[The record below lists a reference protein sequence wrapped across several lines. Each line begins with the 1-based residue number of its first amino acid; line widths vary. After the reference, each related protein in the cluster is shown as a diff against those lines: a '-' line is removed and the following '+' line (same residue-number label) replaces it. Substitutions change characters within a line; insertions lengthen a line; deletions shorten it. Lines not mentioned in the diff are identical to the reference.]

1 MRKLSIITLIF
12 ITALSNFIPF
22 YKVEAAT
29 PYTVEMVSNTRSNAY
44 VGSYSSYEDAVRAM
58 ERQNSSSTS
67 VATVYKDGR
76 AIDSEYAI
84 FKFKPGGVYNLYRES
99 NSYSAYTAVAGSYG
113 VDAAFLGY
121 SENGRVK
128 IMISGFTGWTDINNG
143 VITPIS
149 LLGVNGNMIS
159 VPGGKGI
166 RIRTSPST
174 SASVITQVYT
184 TTNFSY
190 TETAQA
196 DGYTWYKVSYNGSDA
211 WIAKTDSVTVL
222 TGSTNLNTFYKVY
235 GSSGNLI
242 HYYDTYNGSGYTRSF
257 SNLGTA
263 PSWMPKEVV
272 YYSFDGN
279 YFYTTLEGML
289 EDYRNGTYEHSV
301 NYNNPYYSYYLY
313 LPSHSTT
320 SYTASDLDS
329 IIANKGY
336 NASNSKMYGTGQ
348 YFKEAEATYGQNA
361 LMMFS
366 HAATESAYGT
376 SNIAMDKNNL
386 FGYGAADSCAYDCAY
401 SYDSPRDS
409 IMDYAQKTG
418 DRYNVVTGKYYYGS
432 HFGNKSSGRNVKY
445 MADPYAGEKEAAK
458 SFLSDI
464 DFGGKDFNSNTIGVT
479 RKGLSGAWV
488 FTRPEQVND
497 AYLYTLKN
505 PTTNDPVYDIPANIV
520 DKVVGIDGKTFYKVY
535 TDLNPGDGPTYGYVE
550 ASEWNVSNNQP
561 VINANDVTITEGSE
575 FDPLKGVTASD
586 VENGNLTNRITYD
599 SDVNPDKAGTYHV
612 TYTVVDNSN
621 FHASKEITVK
631 VTSAELPTIE
641 AENREVPQFSEFDY
655 MDGVTATDHDGTDL
669 TESVTYEETVNT
681 DVADTYE
688 VTYKVKDSNGKE
700 AVKTISV
707 TVIPNEKPVINA
719 SDKEIYLNSDFDP
732 LEGVTA
738 TDEEDGPINEIEY
751 DSNVKPDVI
760 GNYSVTYTVQDKNGQ
775 VSSKTITVKVIAN
788 QLPVINASDKTIYLN
803 SDFDPLE
810 GVTAYDSEDGPI
822 TDIKIDKND
831 VRPNQLGKYE
841 VIYSVIDTY
850 GQTVKKSIWV
860 TVSEKVLEEKEG
872 EFYLDYLK
880 EVNGNLQIK
889 GYNTIK
895 GINNDLDTDINYEL
909 ILVNQNTNQ
918 EYKQS
923 LKRITDKDQM
933 TIPVISDDEYD
944 YIYSWFTGNINF
956 DNVPEGDYT
965 LYLKSTS
972 SDYYSKSLVK
982 NIFLNQ
988 QASEY
993 NTDDKY
999 VTIINDYMSVDIP
1012 INFIIRD
1019 SKLFDKDT
1027 SADTNQY
1034 SYIEKAELKD
1044 KYLHLRG
1051 VSYSVDLNMNDDAK
1065 IDRQIIFE
1073 NVNTFEKFT
1082 FDLGY
1087 INKGTF
1093 TIELVAPDKFGIKKP
1108 LAWYDSNIDISSL
1121 PKGKYA
1127 IYVTNKSNISD
1138 YGELSD
1144 VLLFTDFS
1152 KANGTING
1160 KKYSLYLNDKV
1171 RYRVELKVE

>member
-12 ITALSNFIPF
+12 ITVLTSFIPF
-22 YKVEAAT
+22 YRVEAAT

-44 VGSYSSYEDAVRAM
+44 VGSYASYDEAVKAM
-58 ERQNSSSTS
+58 ESQNSSSTS

-99 NSYSAYTAVAGSYG
+99 NSSSAYTAVAGSYG

-128 IMISGFTGWTDINNG
+128 IMISGFTGWTDIDNG

-174 SASVITQVYT
+174 SATEITKVYT

-190 TETAQA
+190 TETTQA
-196 DGYTWYKVSYNGSDA
+196 DGYTWYKISYNGSDA

-222 TGSTNLNTFYKVY
+222 TGSTNLNTFYKNY
-235 GSSGNLI
+235 GGSGNLI
-242 HYYDTYNGSGYTRSF
+242 HYYDTYNGTGYTRSI

-263 PSWMPKEVV
+263 PSWMPKEVI

-279 YFYTTLEGML
+279 YFYTTLESML

-301 NYNNPYYSYYLY
+301 NYDNPYYSYYLY

-320 SYTASDLDS
+320 SYTAEDLDN
-329 IIANKGY
+329 IIISKGY

-348 YFKEAEATYGQNA
+348 YFKEAEETYGQNA

-418 DRYNVVTGKYYYGS
+418 DNYSYVTGKYYYGS

-445 MADPYAGEKEAAK
+445 MTDPYAGEKEAAK
-458 SFLSDI
+458 SFLSDD
-464 DFGGKDFNSNTIGVT
+464 DFGGKDFNSNTIGVSK
-479 RKGLSGAWV
+479 KGYAWSSV
-488 FTRPEQVND
+488 FYDEENPK
-497 AYLYTLKN
+497 YLYTLRN
-505 PTTNDPVYDIPANIV
+505 PNNNDAVYDIPVNVV
-520 DKVVGIDGKTFYKVY
+520 DKVTSSSGTVMYKIY
-535 TDLNPGDGPTYGYVE
+535 TDLPASAGHLYGYVT
-550 ASEWNVSNNQP
+550 ASEFNVSNNQP
-561 VINANDVTITEGSE
+561 VINANDVTITEGSD
-575 FDPLKGVTASD
+575 FNPLNGVTASD

-612 TYTVVDNSN
+612 TYTVVDDSN
-621 FHASKEITVK
+621 FHASKKITVT
-631 VTSAELPTIE
+631 VVSDDLPTIE

-655 MDGVTATDHDGTDL
+655 MDGVTATAHDGTDL

-700 AVKTISV
+700 AVKTITV
-707 TVIPNEKPVINA
+707 TVITNEKPVINA

-732 LEGVTA
+732 LDGVTA
-738 TDEEDGPINEIEY
+738 TDAEDGPINEIEY

-775 VSSKTITVKVIAN
+775 VTSKTITVKVIAN

-810 GVTAYDSEDGPI
+810 GVTATDEEDGKI
-822 TDIKIDKND
+822 EKIDVIKND
-831 VRPNQLGKYE
+831 VKTDTEGKYD
-841 VIYSVIDTY
+841 VTYSVTDSY
-850 GQTVKKSIWV
+850 NQTVTKTITV
-860 TVSEKVLEEKEG
+860 TVTEKVLVKKDG
-872 EFYLDYLK
+872 LFYVDYLDNVDGKL
-880 EVNGNLQIK
+880 ELK

-895 GINNDLDTDINYEL
+895 GIDNDLNQDIKYKISFKNVDNNQTYEQYATRIVDDNEIPFDVYSADGKNY
-909 ILVNQNTNQ
+909 
-918 EYKQS
+918 K
-923 LKRITDKDQM
+923 
-933 TIPVISDDEYD
+933 
-944 YIYSWFTGNINF
+944 YSWFTIDFDLDKLPAGN
-956 DNVPEGDYT
+956 YT
-965 LYLKSTS
+965 ATMTS
-972 SDYYSKSLVK
+972 IGEDYYSENVITNKTNSTEITGFNDENKYLVIRNNYNYNSSPIEFIVRDEK
-982 NIFLNQ
+982 LADKTVSSYYNQ
-988 QASEY
+988 F
-993 NTDDKY
+993 D
-999 VTIINDYMSVDIP
+999 
-1012 INFIIRD
+1012 NFITFEFND
-1019 SKLFDKDT
+1019 DNT
-1027 SADTNQY
+1027 
-1034 SYIEKAELKD
+1034 
-1044 KYLHLRG
+1044 LHLRG
-1051 VSYSVDLNMNDDAK
+1051 MSYSYGMNLSSSSNVIRK
-1065 IDRQIIFE
+1065 IIFE
-1073 NVNTFEKFT
+1073 SEDNYKTYVK
-1082 FDLGY
+1082 DLGSVTDGDY
-1087 INKGTF
+1087 
-1093 TIELVAPDKFGIKKP
+1093 EAPLPVSDGLDKTR
-1108 LAWYDSNIDISSL
+1108 AWYDNNIDISDI
-1121 PKGKYA
+1121 PKGTYA
-1127 IYVTNKSNISD
+1127 IYITTSANVTDISEFTEKIGRSLD
-1138 YGELSD
+1138 D
-1144 VLLFTDFS
+1144 V
-1152 KANGTING
+1152 KATING
-1160 KKYSLYLNDKV
+1160 KKYSFNVNFSKNS
-1171 RYRVELKVE
+1171 RIEMKVE

>member
-44 VGSYSSYEDAVRAM
+44 VGSYSSYEDAVKAM
-58 ERQNSSSTS
+58 ESQNSSSTS

-561 VINANDVTITEGSE
+561 VINANDVTITEGAN
-575 FDPLKGVTASD
+575 FDPMSGVSASD
-586 VENGNLTNRITYD
+586 VENGDLTSKVTYE
-599 SDVNPDKAGTYHV
+599 SDVDSNKAGTYHV

-631 VTSAELPTIE
+631 VTSAELPTID
-641 AENREVPQFSEFDY
+641 AENREVNQFEEFDY
-655 MDGVTATDHDGTDL
+655 MTGVKATAYDGTDL
-669 TESVTYEETVNT
+669 TDSITYDKTVDTN
-681 DVADTYE
+681 VSGTYE
-688 VTYKVKDSNGKE
+688 VTYKVKDSKGKE
-700 AVKTISV
+700 ASKTITV

-719 SDKEIYLNSDFDP
+719 SDKEIYLNSEFDP

-738 TDEEDGPINEIEY
+738 TDKEDGELKVEY
-751 DSNVKPDVI
+751 EGEVKTDVI
-760 GNYSVTYTVQDKNGQ
+760 GNYEITYKATDKNGQ
-775 VSSKTITVKVIAN
+775 VTTKTITIKVIAN

-803 SDFDPLE
+803 SEFNPLE
-810 GVTAYDSEDGPI
+810 GVTATDEEDGM
-822 TDIKIDKND
+822 IDEIEVVKND
-831 VRPNQLGKYE
+831 VKTDKEGTYE
-841 VIYSVIDTY
+841 VTYSVTDSY
-850 GQTVKKSIWV
+850 NQTVTKTITV
-860 TVSEKVLEEKEG
+860 TVTEKVLEKKDAR
-872 EFYLDYLK
+872 FYLDYLK
-880 EVNGNLQIK
+880 DIDGKLQIK
-889 GYNTIK
+889 GYNTIQ
-895 GINNDLDTDINYEL
+895 GLDNNLNNNISYE
-909 ILVNQNTNQ
+909 IVFVNQNTKQ
-918 EYKQS
+918 EYTQP
-923 LKRITDKDQM
+923 LERITDESQM
-933 TIPVISDDEYD
+933 TIPVSSNDGKD
-944 YIYSWFTGNINF
+944 YRYSWFIGNINV
-956 DNVPEGDYT
+956 DNIPAGDYSV
-965 LYLKSTS
+965 YIQSMS
-972 SDYYSKSLVK
+972 DDYYSRSAVQNML
-982 NIFLNQ
+982 LNEEISQ
-988 QASEY
+988 Y
-993 NTDDKY
+993 NTDSKY
-999 VTIINDYMSVDIP
+999 VTIITDYMQNEIP
-1012 INFIIRD
+1012 INFIVRD
-1019 SKLFDKDT
+1019 ELLGLKET
-1027 SADTNQY
+1027 STDSNQY
-1034 SYIEKAELKD
+1034 SYIENIELNDD
-1044 KYLHLRG
+1044 KLHIRG
-1051 VSYSVDLNMNDDAK
+1051 ASYSVNVDMRPGVTL
-1065 IDRQIIFE
+1065 DRKIIFE
-1073 NVNTFEKFT
+1073 NIDTFKKYT

-1087 INKGTF
+1087 LNSGTYDIN
-1093 TIELVAPDKFGIKKP
+1093 LVAADNFGKEKK
-1108 LAWYDSNIDISSL
+1108 LAWYEKNLDISDL

-1127 IYVTNKSNISD
+1127 IYITNKSNISD

-1144 VLLFTDFS
+1144 VLFADLS
-1152 KANGTING
+1152 KASGTING
-1160 KKYSLYLNDKV
+1160 KKYRFYLNEDL
-1171 RYRVELKVE
+1171 RNRIELEIK

>member
-1 MRKLSIITLIF
+1 MRKLSIITLIV
-12 ITALSNFIPF
+12 ITVLFSFMPF

-29 PYTVEMVSNTRSNAY
+29 PYTVEMVSNTRGNGI
-44 VGSYSSYEDAVRAM
+44 VGSYSSYEEAVKAM
-58 ERQNSSSTS
+58 KSQNSSSTS
-67 VATVYKDGR
+67 VATIYKDGR

-84 FKFKPGGVYNLYRES
+84 FKFKPGNTYNLYRES
-99 NSYSAYTAVAGSYG
+99 NSSSAYTYVHGSYG

-159 VPGGKGI
+159 VPGDKGI
-166 RIRTSPST
+166 RIRTAPSL
-174 SASVITQVYT
+174 SASIITKVSS

-196 DGYTWYKVSYNGSDA
+196 DGYTWYKVNYNGQAA
-211 WIAKTDSVTVL
+211 WIAKTDSVLVL
-222 TGSTNLNTFYKVY
+222 TGSTNLNTFYKNY
-235 GSSGNLI
+235 GPSGNLI
-242 HYYDTYNGSGYTRSF
+242 HYYDTYNGVGYNRAI

-263 PSWMPKEVV
+263 PSWMPKEVI

-279 YFYTTLEGML
+279 YFYSTLESML
-289 EDYRNGTYEHSV
+289 DDYRNGTYEHSV

-401 SYDSPRDS
+401 PYDSPRDS

-418 DRYNVVTGKYYYGS
+418 DSYNVVTGKYYYGS

-479 RKGLSGAWV
+479 RKGVSGV
-488 FTRPEQVND
+488 FVYTKPEQND
-497 AYLYTLKN
+497 SSYIYILKN

-561 VINANDVTITEGSE
+561 VINANDVTITEGTS
-575 FDPLKGVTASD
+575 FDPMSGVSATD
-586 VENGNLTNRITYD
+586 VENGNLTNKITYE
-599 SDVNPDKAGTYHV
+599 SDVKTDKPGTYHV

-631 VTSAELPTIE
+631 VVSAELPTIE
-641 AENREVPQFSEFDY
+641 AENREVNQFEEFEY
-655 MDGVTATDHDGTDL
+655 MDGVKANAYDGTDL
-669 TESVTYEETVNT
+669 TDSITYEETVNT
-681 DVADTYE
+681 EVAGTYE
-688 VTYKVKDSNGKE
+688 VTYKVKDSKGKE
-700 AVKTISV
+700 ASKTITV

-719 SDKEIYLNSDFDP
+719 SDKEIYLNSEFNP

-738 TDEEDGPINEIEY
+738 SDKEDGEITDIKY
-751 DSNVKPDVI
+751 DGEVKTDVI
-760 GNYSVTYTVQDKNGQ
+760 GNYNITYTVQDKNGQ
-775 VSSKTITVKVIAN
+775 VTTKTITVKVIAN

-810 GVTAYDSEDGPI
+810 GVTATDEEDGKI
-822 TDIKIDKND
+822 EKIDVIKND
-831 VRPNQLGKYE
+831 VKTDTEGKYD
-841 VIYSVIDTY
+841 VTYSVTDSY
-850 GQTVKKSIWV
+850 NQTVTKTITV
-860 TVSEKVLEEKEG
+860 TVTEKVLEKKDG
-872 EFYLDYLK
+872 LFYMDYLK
-880 EVNGNLQIK
+880 NVDGNLQLK
-889 GYNTIK
+889 GYNTIQ
-895 GINNDLDTDINYEL
+895 GIDNNLNTDIKYTLILRNIDTDQTFE
-909 ILVNQNTNQ
+909 Q
-918 EYKQS
+918 EAT
-923 LKRITDKDQM
+923 RITDTTEMTKSIYSLDGKDY
-933 TIPVISDDEYD
+933 T
-944 YIYSWFTGNINF
+944 YSWFKINIDFSSLPQGN
-956 DNVPEGDYT
+956 YT
-965 LYLKSTS
+965 MSIRS
-972 SDYYSKSLVK
+972 SSDDYYSQSIVSNKLYKTQDSSYSGKK
-982 NIFLNQ
+982 NVIMRSNYSYDGSPVELIVRNEMLAKK
-988 QASEY
+988 QASSYY
-993 NTDDKY
+993 NQYDKY
-999 VTIINDYMSVDIP
+999 TKFEFNDDNTLHLKGLSYSYGAD
-1012 INFIIRD
+1012 
-1019 SKLFDKDT
+1019 L
-1027 SADTNQY
+1027 SADKTI
-1034 SYIEKAELKD
+1034 SRK
-1044 KYLHLRG
+1044 
-1051 VSYSVDLNMNDDAK
+1051 
-1065 IDRQIIFE
+1065 IIFE
-1073 NVNTFEKFT
+1073 NKDTYKT
-1082 FDLGY
+1082 YTKDLGSITDGDY
-1087 INKGTF
+1087 TAVLPGSDG
-1093 TIELVAPDKFGIKKP
+1093 LDKTR
-1108 LAWYDSNIDISSL
+1108 AWYDADIDLSDIPKGQYLIYITTTSNITDIYELTEKLNRSL
-1121 PKGKYA
+1121 DGVEA
-1127 IYVTNKSNISD
+1127 
-1138 YGELSD
+1138 
-1144 VLLFTDFS
+1144 
-1152 KANGTING
+1152 TIDG
-1160 KKYSLYLNDKV
+1160 KKYSFNINYDRGNRIEMQVK
-1171 RYRVELKVE
+1171 

>member
-561 VINANDVTITEGSE
+561 VINANDVTITEGAN
-575 FDPLKGVTASD
+575 FDPMSGVSASD
-586 VENGNLTNRITYD
+586 VENGDLTSKVTYE
-599 SDVNPDKAGTYHV
+599 SDVDSNKAGTYHV

-631 VTSAELPTIE
+631 VTSAELPTID
-641 AENREVPQFSEFDY
+641 AENREVNQFEEFDY
-655 MDGVTATDHDGTDL
+655 MTGVKATAYDGTDL
-669 TESVTYEETVNT
+669 TDSITYDKTVDTN
-681 DVADTYE
+681 VSGTYE
-688 VTYKVKDSNGKE
+688 VTYKVKDSKGKE
-700 AVKTISV
+700 ASKTITV

-719 SDKEIYLNSDFDP
+719 SDKEIYLNSEFDP

-738 TDEEDGPINEIEY
+738 TDKEDGELKVEY
-751 DSNVKPDVI
+751 EGEVKTDVI
-760 GNYSVTYTVQDKNGQ
+760 GNYEITYKATDKNGQ
-775 VSSKTITVKVIAN
+775 VTTKTITVKVIAN

-803 SDFDPLE
+803 SEFNPLE
-810 GVTAYDSEDGPI
+810 GVIATDEEDG
-822 TDIKIDKND
+822 KIDKIEVVKND
-831 VRPNQLGKYE
+831 VKTDKEGKYE
-841 VIYSVIDTY
+841 VTYSVTDSY
-850 GQTVKKSIWV
+850 NQTVTKTITV
-860 TVSEKVLEEKEG
+860 TVTEKVLVKKDG
-872 EFYLDYLK
+872 LFYVDYLDNVDGKL
-880 EVNGNLQIK
+880 ELK

-895 GINNDLDTDINYEL
+895 GIDNDLNQDIKYKITFKNVDNNQTYEQYATRIVDDNEIPFDVYSADGKNY
-909 ILVNQNTNQ
+909 
-918 EYKQS
+918 K
-923 LKRITDKDQM
+923 
-933 TIPVISDDEYD
+933 
-944 YIYSWFTGNINF
+944 YSWFTIDFDLDKLPAGN
-956 DNVPEGDYT
+956 YT
-965 LYLKSTS
+965 ATMTS
-972 SDYYSKSLVK
+972 IGEDYYSENVITNKTNSTEITGFNDENKYLVIRNNYNYNSSPIEFIVRDEK
-982 NIFLNQ
+982 LADKTVSSYYNQ
-988 QASEY
+988 F
-993 NTDDKY
+993 D
-999 VTIINDYMSVDIP
+999 
-1012 INFIIRD
+1012 NFITFEFND
-1019 SKLFDKDT
+1019 DNT
-1027 SADTNQY
+1027 
-1034 SYIEKAELKD
+1034 
-1044 KYLHLRG
+1044 LHLRG
-1051 VSYSVDLNMNDDAK
+1051 MSYSYGMNLSSSANVTRK
-1065 IDRQIIFE
+1065 IIFE
-1073 NVNTFEKFT
+1073 NENNYKTYVK
-1082 FDLGY
+1082 DLGSVT
-1087 INKGTF
+1087 KGDY
-1093 TIELVAPDKFGIKKP
+1093 EAPLPVSDGLDKTR
-1108 LAWYDSNIDISSL
+1108 AWYDKNIDISDI
-1121 PKGKYA
+1121 PKGTYA
-1127 IYVTNKSNISD
+1127 IYITTSANVTDISEFTEKLGRSLD
-1138 YGELSD
+1138 D
-1144 VLLFTDFS
+1144 V
-1152 KANGTING
+1152 KATING
-1160 KKYSLYLNDKV
+1160 KKYSFDVNFSKNS
-1171 RYRVELKVE
+1171 RIEMKVE

>member
-1 MRKLSIITLIF
+1 MRKLSIITLIV
-12 ITALSNFIPF
+12 ITVLFSFMPF

-29 PYTVEMVSNTRSNAY
+29 PYTVEMVSNTRGNEV
-44 VGSYSSYEDAVRAM
+44 VGSYSSYDEAVKAM
-58 ERQNSSSTS
+58 KSQNSSSTS

-76 AIDSEYAI
+76 AVDSEYAI
-84 FKFKPGGVYNLYRES
+84 FKFKPGNTYNLYRES
-99 NSYSAYTAVAGSYG
+99 NSSSAYTYVHGSYG

-159 VPGGKGI
+159 VPGNKGI
-166 RIRTSPST
+166 RIRTAPSL
-174 SASVITQVYT
+174 SASVITKVSS

-196 DGYTWYKVSYNGSDA
+196 DGYTWYKVNYNGQAA
-211 WIAKTDSVTVL
+211 WIAKTDSVLVL
-222 TGSTNLNTFYKVY
+222 TGSTNLNTFYKNY
-235 GSSGNLI
+235 GPSGNLI
-242 HYYDTYNGSGYTRSF
+242 HYYDTYNGVGYNRAI

-263 PSWMPKEVV
+263 PSWMPKEVI

-279 YFYTTLEGML
+279 YFYSTLESML
-289 EDYRNGTYEHSV
+289 DDYRNGTYEHSV

-561 VINANDVTITEGSE
+561 VINANDVTITEGAN
-575 FDPLKGVTASD
+575 FDPMSGVSASD
-586 VENGNLTNRITYD
+586 VENGDLTSKVTYE
-599 SDVNPDKAGTYHV
+599 SDVDSNKAGTYHV

-631 VTSAELPTIE
+631 VTSAELPTID
-641 AENREVPQFSEFDY
+641 AENREVNQFEEFDY
-655 MDGVTATDHDGTDL
+655 MTGVKATAYDGTDL
-669 TESVTYEETVNT
+669 TDSITYDKTVDTN
-681 DVADTYE
+681 VSGTYE
-688 VTYKVKDSNGKE
+688 VTYKVKDSKGKE
-700 AVKTISV
+700 ASKTITV

-719 SDKEIYLNSDFDP
+719 SDKEIYLNSEFDP

-738 TDEEDGPINEIEY
+738 TDKEDGELKVEY
-751 DSNVKPDVI
+751 EGEVKTDVI
-760 GNYSVTYTVQDKNGQ
+760 GNYEITYKATDKNGQ
-775 VSSKTITVKVIAN
+775 VTTKTITVKVIAN

-803 SDFDPLE
+803 SEFNPLE
-810 GVTAYDSEDGPI
+810 GVIATDEEDG
-822 TDIKIDKND
+822 KIDKIEVVKND
-831 VRPNQLGKYE
+831 VKTDKEGKYE
-841 VIYSVIDTY
+841 VTYSVTDSY
-850 GQTVKKSIWV
+850 NQTVTKTITV
-860 TVSEKVLEEKEG
+860 TVTEKVLVKKDG
-872 EFYLDYLK
+872 LFYVDYLDNVDGKL
-880 EVNGNLQIK
+880 ELK

-895 GINNDLDTDINYEL
+895 GIDNDLNQDIKYKITFKNVDNNQTYEQYATRIVDDNEIPFDVYSADGKNY
-909 ILVNQNTNQ
+909 
-918 EYKQS
+918 K
-923 LKRITDKDQM
+923 
-933 TIPVISDDEYD
+933 
-944 YIYSWFTGNINF
+944 YSWFTIDFDLDKLPAGN
-956 DNVPEGDYT
+956 YT
-965 LYLKSTS
+965 ATMTS
-972 SDYYSKSLVK
+972 IGEDYYSENVITNKTNSTEITGFNDENKYLVIRNNYNYNSSPIEFIVRDEK
-982 NIFLNQ
+982 LADKTVSSYYNQ
-988 QASEY
+988 F
-993 NTDDKY
+993 D
-999 VTIINDYMSVDIP
+999 
-1012 INFIIRD
+1012 NFITFEFND
-1019 SKLFDKDT
+1019 DNT
-1027 SADTNQY
+1027 
-1034 SYIEKAELKD
+1034 
-1044 KYLHLRG
+1044 LHLRG
-1051 VSYSVDLNMNDDAK
+1051 MSYSYGMNLSSSANVTRK
-1065 IDRQIIFE
+1065 IIFE
-1073 NVNTFEKFT
+1073 NENNYKTYVK
-1082 FDLGY
+1082 DLGSVTNGDY
-1087 INKGTF
+1087 
-1093 TIELVAPDKFGIKKP
+1093 EAPLPVSDGLDKTR
-1108 LAWYDSNIDISSL
+1108 AWYDKNIDISDI
-1121 PKGKYA
+1121 PKGTYA
-1127 IYVTNKSNISD
+1127 IYITTSANVTDISEFTEKLGRSLD
-1138 YGELSD
+1138 D
-1144 VLLFTDFS
+1144 V
-1152 KANGTING
+1152 KATING
-1160 KKYSLYLNDKV
+1160 KKYSFDVNFSKNS
-1171 RYRVELKVE
+1171 RIEMKVE

>member
-561 VINANDVTITEGSE
+561 VINANDVTITEGAN
-575 FDPLKGVTASD
+575 FDPMSGVSASD
-586 VENGNLTNRITYD
+586 VENGDLTSKVTYE
-599 SDVNPDKAGTYHV
+599 SDVDSNKAGTYHV

-631 VTSAELPTIE
+631 VTSAELPTID
-641 AENREVPQFSEFDY
+641 AENREVNQFEEFDY
-655 MDGVTATDHDGTDL
+655 MTGVKATAYDGTDL
-669 TESVTYEETVNT
+669 TDSITYDKTVDTN
-681 DVADTYE
+681 VSGTYE
-688 VTYKVKDSNGKE
+688 VTYKVKDSKGKE
-700 AVKTISV
+700 ASKTITV

-719 SDKEIYLNSDFDP
+719 SDKEIYLNSEFDP

-738 TDEEDGPINEIEY
+738 TDKEDGELKVEY
-751 DSNVKPDVI
+751 EGEVKTDVI
-760 GNYSVTYTVQDKNGQ
+760 GNYEITYKATDKNGQ
-775 VSSKTITVKVIAN
+775 VTTKTITVKVIAN

-803 SDFDPLE
+803 SEFNPLE
-810 GVTAYDSEDGPI
+810 GVIATDEEDG
-822 TDIKIDKND
+822 KIDKIEVVKND
-831 VRPNQLGKYE
+831 VKTDKEGKYE
-841 VIYSVIDTY
+841 VTYSVTDSY
-850 GQTVKKSIWV
+850 NQTVTKTITV
-860 TVSEKVLEEKEG
+860 TVTEKVLVKKDG
-872 EFYLDYLK
+872 LFYVDYLDNVDGKL
-880 EVNGNLQIK
+880 ELK

-895 GINNDLDTDINYEL
+895 GIDNDLNQDIKYKITFKNVDNNQTYEQYATRIVDDNEIPFDVYSFDGKNY
-909 ILVNQNTNQ
+909 
-918 EYKQS
+918 K
-923 LKRITDKDQM
+923 
-933 TIPVISDDEYD
+933 
-944 YIYSWFTGNINF
+944 YSWFTIDFDLSVLPAGNYIATMMSIGN
-956 DNVPEGDYT
+956 
-965 LYLKSTS
+965 
-972 SDYYSKSLVK
+972 DYYSENVITNKTNSTEITGFNDGNKYLVIR
-982 NIFLNQ
+982 NN
-988 QASEY
+988 Y
-993 NTDDKY
+993 NYD
-999 VTIINDYMSVDIP
+999 NSP
-1012 INFIIRD
+1012 IEFIIRD
-1019 SKLFDKDT
+1019 EKLADKTVGSYYNQFDNFISFEFND
-1027 SADTNQY
+1027 D
-1034 SYIEKAELKD
+1034 D
-1044 KYLHLRG
+1044 MLHLRG
-1051 VSYSVDLNMNDDAK
+1051 MSYSYGMNLPSIANVTRK
-1065 IDRQIIFE
+1065 IIFE
-1073 NVNTFEKFT
+1073 NENNYKTYVK
-1082 FDLGY
+1082 DLGSVTNGDY
-1087 INKGTF
+1087 
-1093 TIELVAPDKFGIKKP
+1093 EAPLPVSDGLDKTR
-1108 LAWYDSNIDISSL
+1108 AWYDKNIDISDI
-1121 PKGKYA
+1121 PKGTYA
-1127 IYVTNKSNISD
+1127 IYITTSANVTDISEFTEKLGRSLD
-1138 YGELSD
+1138 D
-1144 VLLFTDFS
+1144 V
-1152 KANGTING
+1152 KAIING
-1160 KKYSLYLNDKV
+1160 KKYSFDVNFSKNS
-1171 RYRVELKVE
+1171 RIEMKVE

>member
-1 MRKLSIITLIF
+1 MRKLSIITLIV
-12 ITALSNFIPF
+12 ITVLFSFMPF

-29 PYTVEMVSNTRSNAY
+29 PYTVEMVSNTRENEV
-44 VGSYSSYEDAVRAM
+44 VGSYFSYDEAVKAM
-58 ERQNSSSTS
+58 KSQNSSSTS

-76 AIDSEYAI
+76 AVDSEYAI
-84 FKFKPGGVYNLYRES
+84 FKFKPGNTYNLYRES
-99 NSYSAYTAVAGSYG
+99 NSSSAYTYVHGSYG

-159 VPGGKGI
+159 IPGDKGI
-166 RIRTSPST
+166 RIRTAPSL
-174 SASVITQVYT
+174 SASVITKVYS

-190 TETAQA
+190 TETGVA
-196 DGYTWYKVSYNGSDA
+196 DGYTWYKVNYNGQDA
-211 WIAKTDSVTVL
+211 WIAKTDSVLVL
-222 TGSTNLNTFYKVY
+222 TGSTNLNTFYKNY
-235 GSSGNLI
+235 GPSGNLI
-242 HYYDTYNGSGYTRSF
+242 HYYDTYSGSGYERAI

-263 PSWMPKEVV
+263 PSWMPKEVT

-279 YFYTTLEGML
+279 YFYTTLESML
-289 EDYRNGTYEHSV
+289 DDYRNGTYEHSV
-301 NYNNPYYSYYLY
+301 NYDNPYYSYYLY

-320 SYTASDLDS
+320 SYTAADLDS

-561 VINANDVTITEGSE
+561 VINANDVTITEGTN
-575 FDPLKGVTASD
+575 FDPMSGVSASD
-586 VENGNLTNRITYD
+586 VENGDLTSKVTYE
-599 SDVNPDKAGTYHV
+599 SDVDSNKAGTYHV

-631 VTSAELPTIE
+631 VTSAELPTID
-641 AENREVPQFSEFDY
+641 AENREVNQFEEFDY
-655 MDGVTATDHDGTDL
+655 MTGVKATAYDGTDL
-669 TESVTYEETVNT
+669 TDSITYDKTVDTN
-681 DVADTYE
+681 VSGTYE
-688 VTYKVKDSNGKE
+688 VTYKVKDSKGKE
-700 AVKTISV
+700 ASKTITV

-719 SDKEIYLNSDFDP
+719 SDKEIYLNSEFDP

-738 TDEEDGPINEIEY
+738 TDKEDGELKVEY
-751 DSNVKPDVI
+751 EGEVKTDVI
-760 GNYSVTYTVQDKNGQ
+760 GNYEITYMATDKNGQ
-775 VSSKTITVKVIAN
+775 VTTKTIIVKVIAN

-803 SDFDPLE
+803 SEFNPLE
-810 GVTAYDSEDGPI
+810 GVTATDEEDGM
-822 TDIKIDKND
+822 IDEIEVVKND
-831 VRPNQLGKYE
+831 VKTDKEGNYE
-841 VIYSVIDTY
+841 VTYSVTDSY
-850 GQTVKKSIWV
+850 NQTVTKTITV
-860 TVSEKVLEEKEG
+860 TVTEKVLEKKDAR
-872 EFYLDYLK
+872 FYLDYLK
-880 EVNGNLQIK
+880 DIDGKLQIK
-889 GYNTIK
+889 GYNTIQ
-895 GINNDLDTDINYEL
+895 GLDNNLNNNISYE
-909 ILVNQNTNQ
+909 IVFVNQNTKQ
-918 EYKQS
+918 EYTQP
-923 LKRITDKDQM
+923 LERITDESQM
-933 TIPVISDDEYD
+933 TIPVSSNDGKD
-944 YIYSWFTGNINF
+944 YRYSWFIGNINV
-956 DNVPEGDYT
+956 DNIPAGDYSV
-965 LYLKSTS
+965 YIQSMS
-972 SDYYSKSLVK
+972 DDYYSRSAVQNML
-982 NIFLNQ
+982 LNEEISQ
-988 QASEY
+988 Y
-993 NTDDKY
+993 NTDSKY
-999 VTIINDYMSVDIP
+999 VTIITDYMQNEIP
-1012 INFIIRD
+1012 INFIVRD
-1019 SKLFDKDT
+1019 ELLGLKET
-1027 SADTNQY
+1027 STDSNQY
-1034 SYIEKAELKD
+1034 SYIENIELNDD
-1044 KYLHLRG
+1044 KLHIRG
-1051 VSYSVDLNMNDDAK
+1051 ASYSVNVDMRPGVTL
-1065 IDRQIIFE
+1065 DRKIIFE
-1073 NVNTFEKFT
+1073 NIDTFKKYT

-1087 INKGTF
+1087 LNSGTYDIN
-1093 TIELVAPDKFGIKKP
+1093 LVAADNFGKEKK
-1108 LAWYDSNIDISSL
+1108 LAWYEKKLDISDL

-1127 IYVTNKSNISD
+1127 IYITNKSNISD

-1144 VLLFTDFS
+1144 VLFADLS
-1152 KANGTING
+1152 KASGTING
-1160 KKYSLYLNDKV
+1160 KKYRFYLNEDL
-1171 RYRVELKVE
+1171 RNRIELEIK

>member
-12 ITALSNFIPF
+12 ITVLTSFIPF
-22 YKVEAAT
+22 YRVEAAT

-44 VGSYSSYEDAVRAM
+44 VGSYASYDEAVKAM
-58 ERQNSSSTS
+58 ESQNSSSTS

-99 NSYSAYTAVAGSYG
+99 NSSSAYTAVAGSYG

-174 SASVITQVYT
+174 SATEITKVYT

-190 TETAQA
+190 TETTQA
-196 DGYTWYKVSYNGSDA
+196 DGYTWYKISYNGSDA

-561 VINANDVTITEGSE
+561 VINANDVTITEGAN
-575 FDPLKGVTASD
+575 FDPMSGVSASD
-586 VENGNLTNRITYD
+586 VENGDLTSKVTYE
-599 SDVNPDKAGTYHV
+599 SDVDSNKAGTYHV

-631 VTSAELPTIE
+631 VTSAELPTID
-641 AENREVPQFSEFDY
+641 AENREVNQFEEFDY
-655 MDGVTATDHDGTDL
+655 MTGVKATAYDGTDL
-669 TESVTYEETVNT
+669 TDSITYDKTVDTN
-681 DVADTYE
+681 VSGTYE
-688 VTYKVKDSNGKE
+688 VTYKVKDSKGKE
-700 AVKTISV
+700 ASKTITV

-719 SDKEIYLNSDFDP
+719 SDKEIYLNSEFDP

-738 TDEEDGPINEIEY
+738 TDKEDGELKVEY
-751 DSNVKPDVI
+751 EGEVKTDVI
-760 GNYSVTYTVQDKNGQ
+760 GNYEITYKATDKNGQ
-775 VSSKTITVKVIAN
+775 VTTKTITVKVIAN

-803 SDFDPLE
+803 SEFNPLE
-810 GVTAYDSEDGPI
+810 GVIATDEEDG
-822 TDIKIDKND
+822 KIDKIEVVKND
-831 VRPNQLGKYE
+831 VKTDKEGKYE
-841 VIYSVIDTY
+841 VTYSVTDSY
-850 GQTVKKSIWV
+850 NQTVTKTITV
-860 TVSEKVLEEKEG
+860 TVTEKVLVKKDG
-872 EFYLDYLK
+872 LFYVDYLDNVDGKL
-880 EVNGNLQIK
+880 ELK

-895 GINNDLDTDINYEL
+895 GIDNDLNQDIKYKITFKNVDNNQTYEQYATRIVDDNEIPFDVYSFDGKNY
-909 ILVNQNTNQ
+909 
-918 EYKQS
+918 K
-923 LKRITDKDQM
+923 
-933 TIPVISDDEYD
+933 
-944 YIYSWFTGNINF
+944 YSWFTIDFDLSVLPAGNYIATMMSIGN
-956 DNVPEGDYT
+956 
-965 LYLKSTS
+965 
-972 SDYYSKSLVK
+972 DYYSENVITNKTNSTEITGFNDGNKYLVIR
-982 NIFLNQ
+982 NN
-988 QASEY
+988 Y
-993 NTDDKY
+993 NYD
-999 VTIINDYMSVDIP
+999 NSP
-1012 INFIIRD
+1012 IEFIIRD
-1019 SKLFDKDT
+1019 EKLADKTVGSYYNQFDNFISFEFND
-1027 SADTNQY
+1027 D
-1034 SYIEKAELKD
+1034 D
-1044 KYLHLRG
+1044 MLHLRG
-1051 VSYSVDLNMNDDAK
+1051 MSYSYGMNLPSIANVTRK
-1065 IDRQIIFE
+1065 IIFE
-1073 NVNTFEKFT
+1073 NENNYKTYVK
-1082 FDLGY
+1082 DLGSVTNGDY
-1087 INKGTF
+1087 
-1093 TIELVAPDKFGIKKP
+1093 EAPLPVSDGLDKTR
-1108 LAWYDSNIDISSL
+1108 AWYDKNIDISDI
-1121 PKGKYA
+1121 PKGTYA
-1127 IYVTNKSNISD
+1127 IYITTSANVTDISEFTEKLGRSLD
-1138 YGELSD
+1138 D
-1144 VLLFTDFS
+1144 V
-1152 KANGTING
+1152 KAIING
-1160 KKYSLYLNDKV
+1160 KKYSFDVNFSKNS
-1171 RYRVELKVE
+1171 RIEMKVE

>member
-1 MRKLSIITLIF
+1 MRKLSIITLIV
-12 ITALSNFIPF
+12 ITVLFSFMPF

-29 PYTVEMVSNTRSNAY
+29 PYTVEMVSNTRGNEV
-44 VGSYSSYEDAVRAM
+44 VGSYSSYDEAVKAM
-58 ERQNSSSTS
+58 KSQNSSSTS

-76 AIDSEYAI
+76 AVDSEYAI
-84 FKFKPGGVYNLYRES
+84 FKFKPGNTYNLYRES
-99 NSYSAYTAVAGSYG
+99 NSSSAYTYVHGSYG

-159 VPGGKGI
+159 VPGDKGI
-166 RIRTSPST
+166 RIRTAPSL
-174 SASVITQVYT
+174 SASVITKVSS

-196 DGYTWYKVSYNGSDA
+196 DGYTWYKVNYNGQAA
-211 WIAKTDSVTVL
+211 WIAKTDSVLVL
-222 TGSTNLNTFYKVY
+222 TGSTNLNTFYKNY
-235 GSSGNLI
+235 GPSGNLI
-242 HYYDTYNGSGYTRSF
+242 HYYDTYNGVGYDRVI

-263 PSWMPKEVV
+263 PSWMPKEVI

-279 YFYTTLEGML
+279 YFYSTLESML
-289 EDYRNGTYEHSV
+289 DDYRNGTYEHSV

-561 VINANDVTITEGSE
+561 VINANDVTITEGAN
-575 FDPLKGVTASD
+575 FDPMSGVSASD
-586 VENGNLTNRITYD
+586 VENGDLTSKVTYE
-599 SDVNPDKAGTYHV
+599 SDVDSNKAGTYHV

-631 VTSAELPTIE
+631 VTSAELPTID
-641 AENREVPQFSEFDY
+641 AENREVNQFEEFDY
-655 MDGVTATDHDGTDL
+655 MTGVKATAYDGTDL
-669 TESVTYEETVNT
+669 TDSITYDKTVDTN
-681 DVADTYE
+681 VSGTYE
-688 VTYKVKDSNGKE
+688 VTYKVKDSKGKE
-700 AVKTISV
+700 ASKTITV

-719 SDKEIYLNSDFDP
+719 SDKEIYLNSEFDP

-738 TDEEDGPINEIEY
+738 TDKEDGELKVEY
-751 DSNVKPDVI
+751 EGEVKTDVI
-760 GNYSVTYTVQDKNGQ
+760 GNYEITYKATDKNGQ
-775 VSSKTITVKVIAN
+775 VTTKTITVKVIAN

-803 SDFDPLE
+803 SEFNPLE
-810 GVTAYDSEDGPI
+810 GVIATDEEDG
-822 TDIKIDKND
+822 KIDKIEVVKND
-831 VRPNQLGKYE
+831 VKTDKEGKYE
-841 VIYSVIDTY
+841 VTYSVTDSY
-850 GQTVKKSIWV
+850 NQTVTKTITV
-860 TVSEKVLEEKEG
+860 TVTEKVLVKKDG
-872 EFYLDYLK
+872 LFYVDYLDNVDGKL
-880 EVNGNLQIK
+880 ELK

-895 GINNDLDTDINYEL
+895 GIDNDLNQDIKYKITFKNVDNNQTYEQYATRIVDDNEIPFDVYSADGKNY
-909 ILVNQNTNQ
+909 
-918 EYKQS
+918 K
-923 LKRITDKDQM
+923 
-933 TIPVISDDEYD
+933 
-944 YIYSWFTGNINF
+944 YSWFTIDFDLDKLPAGN
-956 DNVPEGDYT
+956 YT
-965 LYLKSTS
+965 ATMTS
-972 SDYYSKSLVK
+972 IGEDYYSENVITNKTNSTEITGFNDENKYLVIRNNYNYNSSPIEFIVRDEK
-982 NIFLNQ
+982 LADKTVSSYYNQ
-988 QASEY
+988 F
-993 NTDDKY
+993 D
-999 VTIINDYMSVDIP
+999 
-1012 INFIIRD
+1012 NFITFEFND
-1019 SKLFDKDT
+1019 DNT
-1027 SADTNQY
+1027 
-1034 SYIEKAELKD
+1034 
-1044 KYLHLRG
+1044 LHLRG
-1051 VSYSVDLNMNDDAK
+1051 MSYSYGMNLSSSANVTRK
-1065 IDRQIIFE
+1065 IIFE
-1073 NVNTFEKFT
+1073 NENNYKTYVK
-1082 FDLGY
+1082 DLGSVTNGDY
-1087 INKGTF
+1087 
-1093 TIELVAPDKFGIKKP
+1093 EAPLPVSDGLDKTR
-1108 LAWYDSNIDISSL
+1108 AWYDKNIDISDI
-1121 PKGKYA
+1121 PKGTYA
-1127 IYVTNKSNISD
+1127 IYITTSANVTDISEFTEKLGRSLD
-1138 YGELSD
+1138 D
-1144 VLLFTDFS
+1144 V
-1152 KANGTING
+1152 KATING
-1160 KKYSLYLNDKV
+1160 KKYSFDVNFSKNS
-1171 RYRVELKVE
+1171 RIEMKVE

>member
-12 ITALSNFIPF
+12 ITVLTSFIPF
-22 YKVEAAT
+22 YRVEAAT

-44 VGSYSSYEDAVRAM
+44 VGSYASYDEAVKAM
-58 ERQNSSSTS
+58 ESQNSSSTS

-99 NSYSAYTAVAGSYG
+99 NSSSAYTAVAGSYG

-174 SASVITQVYT
+174 SAAEITKVYS

-196 DGYTWYKVSYNGSDA
+196 DGYTWYKISYNGRDA

-242 HYYDTYNGSGYTRSF
+242 HYYDTYNGTGYTRSI

-279 YFYTTLEGML
+279 YFYTTLESML

-301 NYNNPYYSYYLY
+301 NYDNPYYSYYLY

-320 SYTASDLDS
+320 SYTAEDLNN
-329 IIANKGY
+329 IIISKGY

-348 YFKEAEATYGQNA
+348 YFKEAEETYGQNA

-401 SYDSPRDS
+401 PYDSPRDS

-418 DRYNVVTGKYYYGS
+418 DNYSYVTGKYYYGS

-445 MADPYAGEKEAAK
+445 MTDPYAGEKEAAK
-458 SFLSDI
+458 SFLSDD
-464 DFGGKDFNSNTIGVT
+464 DFGGKDFNSNTIGVSK
-479 RKGLSGAWV
+479 KGYAWSSV
-488 FTRPEQVND
+488 FYDEENSK
-497 AYLYTLKN
+497 YLYTLRN
-505 PTTNDPVYDIPANIV
+505 PNSNDAVYDIPVNVV
-520 DKVVGIDGKTFYKVY
+520 DKVTSSSGTVMYKIY
-535 TDLNPGDGPTYGYVE
+535 TDLPTSAGHLYGYVT
-550 ASEWNVSNNQP
+550 ASEFNVSNNQP
-561 VINANDVTITEGSE
+561 VINANDVTITEGSD
-575 FDPLKGVTASD
+575 FNPLNGVTASD

-612 TYTVVDNSN
+612 TYTVVDDSN
-621 FHASKEITVK
+621 FHASKKITVT
-631 VTSAELPTIE
+631 VVSDDLPTIE

-655 MDGVTATDHDGTDL
+655 MDSVTAIAHDGTDL

-700 AVKTISV
+700 AVKTITV

-719 SDKEIYLNSDFDP
+719 SDKEIYLNSEFDP
-732 LEGVTA
+732 LDGVTA
-738 TDEEDGPINEIEY
+738 TDAEDGPINEIEY
-751 DSNVKPDVI
+751 DSSVKPDVI

-775 VSSKTITVKVIAN
+775 VTSKTITVKVIAN

-803 SDFDPLE
+803 SEFDPLE
-810 GVTAYDSEDGPI
+810 GVTATDEEDGKI
-822 TDIKIDKND
+822 EKIDVIKND
-831 VRPNQLGKYE
+831 VKTDTEGKYD
-841 VIYSVIDTY
+841 VTYSVTDSY
-850 GQTVKKSIWV
+850 NQTVTKTITV
-860 TVSEKVLEEKEG
+860 TVTEKALDKKDGWFHIEEIS
-872 EFYLDYLK
+872 FDDDQLK
-880 EVNGNLQIK
+880 ISGFEIITGISNSADDNIK
-889 GYNTIK
+889 
-895 GINNDLDTDINYEL
+895 YEL
-909 ILVNQNTNQ
+909 ILKNQD
-918 EYKQS
+918 
-923 LKRITDKDQM
+923 TDEETTFDLNRWLDNV
-933 TIPVISDDEYD
+933 PFVPNDGSSND
-944 YIYSWFTGNINF
+944 YSGSWFTGNV
-956 DNVPEGDYT
+956 DLSKLGDGDYT
-965 LYLKSTS
+965 MYIKASGD
-972 SDYYSKSLVK
+972 DYYSQDVIS
-982 NIFLNQ
+982 N
-988 QASEY
+988 AEY
-993 NTDDKY
+993 NDNIERKYEGTDGTGYMVRENKTLSTVDLELFVRSDGL
-999 VTIINDYMSVDIP
+999 VTYGNTPVWSGLYSDLFSYELDGDTLNLVGTSYALKTDYKADDSVEREII
-1012 INFIIRD
+1012 FE
-1019 SKLFDKDT
+1019 DKDT
-1027 SADTNQY
+1027 HKIVYRQSIGSITDGPYNVTSNANN
-1034 SYIEKAELKD
+1034 
-1044 KYLHLRG
+1044 
-1051 VSYSVDLNMNDDAK
+1051 DLTRAW
-1065 IDRQIIFE
+1065 
-1073 NVNTFEKFT
+1073 
-1082 FDLGY
+1082 FDS
-1087 INKGTF
+1087 
-1093 TIELVAPDKFGIKKP
+1093 D
-1108 LAWYDSNIDISSL
+1108 IDISSL
-1121 PKGKYA
+1121 EKGTYI
-1127 IYVTNKSNISD
+1127 IYIRTKVGSVDDYSELADSAYSD
-1138 YGELSD
+1138 LSQTTKVD
-1144 VLLFTDFS
+1144 
-1152 KANGTING
+1152 G
-1160 KKYSLYLNDKV
+1160 KKISLKRNNNQRIRL
-1171 RYRVELKVE
+1171 ELVIE

>member
-289 EDYRNGTYEHSV
+289 EDYRNGTYEHSA
-301 NYNNPYYSYYLY
+301 NYDNPYYSYYLY

-320 SYTASDLDS
+320 SYTAEDLDS
-329 IIANKGY
+329 IIINKGY

-409 IMDYAQKTG
+409 IMDYAKRTG
-418 DRYNVVTGKYYYGS
+418 DSYSVVTGKYYYGS
-432 HFGNKSSGRNVKY
+432 HYGNKSSGRNIKY
-445 MADPYAGEKEAAK
+445 MTDPYAGEKEAAK
-458 SFLSDI
+458 SFLSDL

-488 FTRPEQVND
+488 FNRPEQVDD

-505 PTTNDPVYDIPANIV
+505 PKTNDPVYDIPANIV
-520 DKVVGIDGKTFYKVY
+520 DKVIGIDGKTFYKVY

-561 VINANDVTITEGSE
+561 VINASDVTITEGSE
-575 FDPLKGVTASD
+575 FDPLAGVTAED
-586 VENGNLTNRITYD
+586 VENGNLTDRITYD
-599 SDVNPDKAGTYHV
+599 SNVNSEKTGTYNV
-612 TYTVVDNSN
+612 TYTVVDDSN
-621 FHASKEITVK
+621 FHASKEITVN
-631 VTSAELPTIE
+631 VVSAELPSIE
-641 AENREVPQFSEFDY
+641 AENREVPQFEDFDY
-655 MDGVTATDHDGTDL
+655 MDGVKATAHDGTDL
-669 TESVTYEETVNT
+669 TDDVTYEETVNT
-681 DVADTYE
+681 DVAGSYE
-688 VTYKVKDSNGKE
+688 VTYKVKDANGKE
-700 AVKTISV
+700 ATKTITV

-719 SDKEIYLNSDFDP
+719 SDKEIYLNSEFDP

-738 TDEEDGPINEIEY
+738 SDAEDGQIDDIEY
-751 DSNVKPDVI
+751 DSNVNPNVI

-775 VSSKTITVKVIAN
+775 VTTKTITVKVVAN

-803 SDFDPLE
+803 SEFDPLE
-810 GVTAYDSEDGPI
+810 GVTATDEEDGKI
-822 TDIKIDKND
+822 EKIDVIKND
-831 VRPNQLGKYE
+831 VKTDTEGKYD
-841 VIYSVIDTY
+841 VTYSVTDSY
-850 GQTVKKSIWV
+850 NQTVTKTITV
-860 TVSEKVLEEKEG
+860 TVTEKVLEKAG
-872 EFYLDYLK
+872 ARFYLDYLK
-880 EVNGNLQIK
+880 EVDGNLQIK
-889 GYNTIK
+889 GYNTIQ
-895 GINNDLDTDINYEL
+895 GIDNDLNNNISYEL
-909 ILVNQNTNQ
+909 VFVNQNTGK
-918 EYKQS
+918 EYIQN
-923 LKRITDKDQM
+923 LERITDESKM
-933 TIPVISDDEYD
+933 TIPVLSDDGKNYK
-944 YIYSWFTGNINF
+944 YSWFVGNIDVN
-956 DNVPEGDYT
+956 DIPAGDYSV
-965 LYLKSTS
+965 YVQSTS
-972 SDYYSKSLVK
+972 DDYYSISSVQNML
-982 NIFLNQ
+982 LNEQ
-988 QASEY
+988 ISQY
-993 NTDDKY
+993 NTDSKY
-999 VTIINDYMSVDIP
+999 VTIITDYMQDDIP
-1012 INFIIRD
+1012 VNFIVRD
-1019 SKLFDKDT
+1019 ELLGIKET
-1027 SADTNQY
+1027 STDSNQY
-1034 SYIEKAELKD
+1034 SYIENIEFNNGK
-1044 KYLHLRG
+1044 LHIRG
-1051 VSYSVDLNMNDDAK
+1051 ASYSVNVDMRAGVSLERK
-1065 IDRQIIFE
+1065 IIFE
-1073 NVNTFEKFT
+1073 NVDNFEKYT
-1082 FDLGY
+1082 YDLGY
-1087 INKGTF
+1087 LNNGTYNIN
-1093 TIELVAPDKFGIKKP
+1093 LVASDNFGKEKK
-1108 LAWYDSNIDISSL
+1108 LAWYDKELDLSDL
-1121 PKGKYA
+1121 PKGRYA
-1127 IYVTNKSNISD
+1127 IYITNRSNIYD

-1144 VLLFTDFS
+1144 VLFADLS
-1152 KANGTING
+1152 KASG
-1160 KKYSLYLNDKV
+1160 KFNDKTYKFYLNEDL
-1171 RYRVELKVE
+1171 RNRIELEIK

>member
-1 MRKLSIITLIF
+1 MRKLSIITLIV
-12 ITALSNFIPF
+12 ITVLFSFMPF

-29 PYTVEMVSNTRSNAY
+29 PYTVEMVSNTRGNEV
-44 VGSYSSYEDAVRAM
+44 VGSYSSYDEAVKAM
-58 ERQNSSSTS
+58 KSQNSSSTS

-76 AIDSEYAI
+76 AVDSEYAI
-84 FKFKPGGVYNLYRES
+84 FKFKPGNTYNLYRES
-99 NSYSAYTAVAGSYG
+99 NSSSAYTYVHGSYG

-159 VPGGKGI
+159 VPGDKGI
-166 RIRTSPST
+166 RIRTAPSL
-174 SASVITQVYT
+174 SASVITKVYS

-190 TETAQA
+190 TETSVA
-196 DGYTWYKVSYNGSDA
+196 DGYTWYKVNYNGQDA
-211 WIAKTDSVTVL
+211 WIAKTDSVLVL
-222 TGSTNLNTFYKVY
+222 TGSTNLNTFYKNH
-235 GSSGNLI
+235 GPSGNLI
-242 HYYDTYNGSGYTRSF
+242 HYYDTYSGSGYERAI

-263 PSWMPKEVV
+263 PSWMPKEVT

-279 YFYTTLEGML
+279 YFYTTLESML
-289 EDYRNGTYEHSV
+289 DDYRNGTYEHSV
-301 NYNNPYYSYYLY
+301 NYDNPYYSYYLY

-320 SYTASDLDS
+320 SYTAADLDS

-561 VINANDVTITEGSE
+561 VINANDVTITEGAN
-575 FDPLKGVTASD
+575 FDPMSGVSATD
-586 VENGNLTNRITYD
+586 VENGNLTNKITYE
-599 SDVNPDKAGTYHV
+599 SDVKTDKPGTYHV

-631 VTSAELPTIE
+631 VTSAELPTID
-641 AENREVPQFSEFDY
+641 AENREVNQFEEFDY
-655 MDGVTATDHDGTDL
+655 MTGVKATAYDGTDL
-669 TESVTYEETVNT
+669 TDSITYDKTVDTN
-681 DVADTYE
+681 VSGTYE
-688 VTYKVKDSNGKE
+688 VTYKVKDSKGKE
-700 AVKTISV
+700 ASKTITV

-719 SDKEIYLNSDFDP
+719 SDKEIYLNSEFDP

-738 TDEEDGPINEIEY
+738 TDKEDGELKVEY
-751 DSNVKPDVI
+751 EGEVKTDVI
-760 GNYSVTYTVQDKNGQ
+760 GNYEITYKATDKNGQ
-775 VSSKTITVKVIAN
+775 VTTKTITVKVIAN

-803 SDFDPLE
+803 SEFNPLE
-810 GVTAYDSEDGPI
+810 GVTATDEEDG
-822 TDIKIDKND
+822 KIDKIEVVKND
-831 VRPNQLGKYE
+831 VKTDKEGKYE
-841 VIYSVIDTY
+841 VTYSVTDSY
-850 GQTVKKSIWV
+850 NQTVTKTIIV
-860 TVSEKVLEEKEG
+860 TVTEKVLEKKDAR
-872 EFYLDYLK
+872 FYLDYLK
-880 EVNGNLQIK
+880 DIDGKLQIK
-889 GYNTIK
+889 GYNTIQ
-895 GINNDLDTDINYEL
+895 GLDNNLNNNISYE
-909 ILVNQNTNQ
+909 IVFVNQNTKQ
-918 EYKQS
+918 EYTQP
-923 LKRITDKDQM
+923 LERITDESQM
-933 TIPVISDDEYD
+933 TIPVSSNDGKD
-944 YIYSWFTGNINF
+944 YRYSWFIGNINV
-956 DNVPEGDYT
+956 DNIPAGDYSV
-965 LYLKSTS
+965 YIQSMS
-972 SDYYSKSLVK
+972 DDYYSRSAVQNML
-982 NIFLNQ
+982 LNEEISQ
-988 QASEY
+988 Y
-993 NTDDKY
+993 NTDSKY
-999 VTIINDYMSVDIP
+999 VTIITDYMQNEIP
-1012 INFIIRD
+1012 INFIVRD
-1019 SKLFDKDT
+1019 ELLGLKET
-1027 SADTNQY
+1027 STDSNQY
-1034 SYIEKAELKD
+1034 SYIENIELNDD
-1044 KYLHLRG
+1044 KLHIRG
-1051 VSYSVDLNMNDDAK
+1051 ASYSVNVDMRPGVTL
-1065 IDRQIIFE
+1065 DRKIIFE
-1073 NVNTFEKFT
+1073 NIDTFKKYT

-1087 INKGTF
+1087 LNSGTYDIN
-1093 TIELVAPDKFGIKKP
+1093 LVAADNFGKEKK
-1108 LAWYDSNIDISSL
+1108 LAWYEKKLDISDL

-1127 IYVTNKSNISD
+1127 IYITNKSNISD

-1144 VLLFTDFS
+1144 VLFADLS
-1152 KANGTING
+1152 KASGTING
-1160 KKYSLYLNDKV
+1160 KKYRFYLNEDL
-1171 RYRVELKVE
+1171 RNRIELEIK